1 MLALPLHEFHARHGA
16 TFTRVNDAELVAH
29 YGDPQTEHAALR
41 QTVAVLDLS
50 SRGRLCVLGRDRERF
65 LNGQVTNDVKAL
77 APGAGCYTAV
87 VNAKGRMEGDACVYR
102 LAEEFL
108 LDCEPGWAT
117 ALAQRLERY
126 VIADDVQIADAAPH
140 FGLLSVQGPRAA
152 EVARALAPS
161 LEPPAQ
167 PLSLKVVAHAAWG
180 ELYVVNQPRVGVP
193 GWEVYVPR
201 AALEAAAET
210 LRSAAAHLGGRLAG
224 WEALETARIEA
235 GIPRW
240 GADLDESTLPPE
252 AGLEARAISYTK
264 GCYIGQEVLAR
275 IRTYGHVNRAL
286 CGLWLG
292 EWQGA
297 LPARG
302 DRLFRDGREVGH
314 VTSATRS
321 PGLNAAI
328 ALGYVRRECTAPGT
342 ELTLRSSEGEGPV
355 RIVSLPF
362 VSANTVA
369 GPPRL

>member
-16 TFTRVNDAELVAH
+16 TFIRVNGAELVAH
-29 YGDPQTEHAALR
+29 YGDPLAEHAALR
-41 QTVAVLDLS
+41 HTVAVLDLS

-77 APGAGCYTAV
+77 ALGEGCYTVV
-87 VNAKGRMEGDACVYR
+87 VNAKGRMEGDACVHR

-108 LDCEPGWAT
+108 LDCEPGYGP

-126 VIADDVQIADAAPH
+126 VIADDVQIVDAAPH

-152 EVARALAPS
+152 EVACALAPG
-161 LEPPAQ
+161 LELPAR
-167 PLSLKVVAHAAWG
+167 PLSLKAVVHAAWG

-193 GWEVYVPR
+193 GWEVYVPM

-210 LRSAAAHLGGRLAG
+210 LRSAAAQLGGRLAG

-264 GCYIGQEVLAR
+264 GCYIGQEVIAR

-292 EWQGA
+292 EWRGA

-302 DRLFRDGREVGH
+302 ERLFRDGREIGY
-314 VTSATRS
+314 VTSAARS
-321 PGLNAAI
+321 PVLNAAI
-328 ALGYVRRECTAPGT
+328 ALGYVRRECAAPHT
-342 ELTLRSSEGEGPV
+342 ELTLRSPEGEHPV
-355 RIVSLPF
+355 RIVPLPF
-362 VSANTVA
+362 VPGNSGTS
-369 GPPRL
+369 PPRL

>member
-1 MLALPLHEFHARHGA
+1 MLALPLHEFHVRHGA
-16 TFTRVNDAELVAH
+16 TFTRVNGAELAVH
-29 YGDPQTEHAALR
+29 YGDPQAEHAALR
-41 QTVAVLDLS
+41 HTVAVLDLS

-77 APGAGCYTAV
+77 TPGRGCYTAV
-87 VNAKGRMEGDACVYR
+87 VSAKGRMEGDAFVYR

-108 LDCEPGWAT
+108 LDCEPGCAT

-140 FGLLSVQGPRAA
+140 FGLLGVQGPRAA
-152 EVARALAPS
+152 EVARALAPG

-167 PLSLKVVAHAAWG
+167 PLSLKVVTHAAWG

-193 GWEVYVPR
+193 GWEVYVPMT
-201 AALEAAAET
+201 ALEAAAET

-224 WEALETARIEA
+224 WQALEITRIEA

-264 GCYIGQEVLAR
+264 GCYIGQEVIAR

-292 EWQGA
+292 EWRGA

-302 DRLFRDGREVGH
+302 DRLLRDGREVGY

-355 RIVSLPF
+355 RLVSLPF
-362 VSANTVA
+362 VSAQTAA
-369 GPPRL
+369 GLSR